1 MFIYCRLCYIHALL
15 LHLHTNPDFDCFH
28 RNRELNGEQS
38 CMDIHNGFD
47 ESSVPQKEVD
57 EIVSQTQE
65 ETRDV
70 MTGKRQIDS
79 EEPLSGHNVDSDLEG
94 Y

>member
-1 MFIYCRLCYIHALL
+1 
-15 LHLHTNPDFDCFH
+15 
-28 RNRELNGEQS
+28 
-38 CMDIHNGFD
+38 MDVHNGFD
-47 ESSVPQKEVD
+47 ESSVPQNEVD